1 MTSLKVVPG
10 MFGELGIFDAAGER
24 VAIHH
29 TGALRFDARII
40 WERPEL
46 IEAAEVALA
55 RYAMGVR
62 M

>member
-1 MTSLKVVPG
+1 